1 MTKQEFLIMKGYER
15 WTYGNNKETYCYC
28 YEGGFAAFID
38 IEQNKMSLSTNS
50 IQNVDDLLN
59 VNCMFFALEQD
70 FKEMQKYE

>member
-38 IEQNKMSLSTNS
+38 I
-50 IQNVDDLLN
+50 DLLN
-59 VNCMFFALEQD
+59 VNCMFYALEQD